1 MDTNNVDR
9 IAGAVAN
16 AVRQSLSN
24 ALSPT
29 TPTPTPTGSSRA
41 SSHGAA
47 STIPSKLIESSQV
60 IAAVLL
66 SFTKWRTDAI

>member
-29 TPTPTPTGSSRA
+29 TPTPTGSSRA

-66 SFTKWRTDAI
+66 SFTRWRTDAI